1 MLPPPAAICLQ
12 VRQSKTAKLD
22 YSVYRKKGFYLG
34 GGEEEEMIKLPRL
47 SLGKWRV
54 VAILSV
60 DLWYSYTGK
69 QTFTHVS
76 TNTQI
81 MYMHIK

>member
-1 MLPPPAAICLQ
+1 M
-12 VRQSKTAKLD
+12 
-22 YSVYRKKGFYLG
+22 G